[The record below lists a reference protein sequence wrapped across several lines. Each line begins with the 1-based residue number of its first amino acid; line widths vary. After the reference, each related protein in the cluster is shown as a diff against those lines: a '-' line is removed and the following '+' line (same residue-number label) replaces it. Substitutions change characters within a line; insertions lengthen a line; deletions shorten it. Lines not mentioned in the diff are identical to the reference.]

1 MHAQSRLFSD
11 ALWGRVQENHAR
23 IGLVSLDLARGVVQ
37 PRSGS
42 SSSDG
47 SHVIYGIRS
56 KTMFDKMVISM
67 RRGYRL
73 ERNNEEEQT
82 AGTRRGCTWHGLI
95 GSRSSV
101 VEESSG
107 ISTRDAV
114 GGEQGSQTEIRARVR
129 EVARPGDRGRRDEK
143 GLAKVEEILEE
154 GKRPVPM
161 QKAVVE

>member
-1 MHAQSRLFSD
+1 M
-11 ALWGRVQENHAR
+11 
-23 IGLVSLDLARGVVQ
+23 
-37 PRSGS
+37 
-42 SSSDG
+42 
-47 SHVIYGIRS
+47 
-56 KTMFDKMVISM
+56 
-67 RRGYRL
+67 
-73 ERNNEEEQT
+73 
-82 AGTRRGCTWHGLI
+82 
-95 GSRSSV
+95 
-101 VEESSG
+101 EESSG